1 MIRLILDEAAA
12 GFEQDIRELVGEFY
26 PGEDFE
32 IRANGKVWLSNASQE
47 EKNALKAA
55 RESGTATAVNKK
67 STKNSAKMT
76 GFLTPEGAPD
86 GSITRTIEVKGEML
100 SLTGKRKRINPS
112 LRVHSMTGFRRKQ
125 AKRCRGVILPASGR
139 YHW

>member
-67 STKNSAKMT
+67 S
-76 GFLTPEGAPD
+76 
-86 GSITRTIEVKGEML
+86 
-100 SLTGKRKRINPS
+100 
-112 LRVHSMTGFRRKQ
+112 
-125 AKRCRGVILPASGR
+125 
-139 YHW
+139 